1 MIVSMTHS
9 KKQIRKRKTDSN
21 DAMLAAVKKEMANL
35 AWPSRPEDLNRLD
48 RRLRIEYSH
57 GKFFRINL
65 QQGLPITFSPFGI
78 VHVAHG
84 RPRRPTRQ
92 SLTIPPF
99 HADSRI
105 PIGRILVNFDHFSNL
120 TFWII
125 LGVST
130 TEMSRRARGG

>member
-9 KKQIRKRKTDSN
+9 KKQIRKRKRDSN

-65 QQGLPITFSPFGI
+65 QQGLPIAFSSFGI

-84 RPRRPTRQ
+84 RPVV
-92 SLTIPPF
+92 SLGKASRF
-99 HADSRI
+99 HRFT
-105 PIGRILVNFDHFSNL
+105 PILEFRLDEYWSILT
-120 TFWII
+120 TFQI
-125 LGVST
+125 
-130 TEMSRRARGG
+130 